1 MVAGSLVVLFV
12 VAFFLI
18 SGKATKIPVEN
29 EVELRPSVDI
39 EDETDF
45 DVVIVGAGLSGISAA
60 HALVTTCP
68 NKKYVLLERRSNVG
82 GTWDL
87 FRYPG
92 IRSDSDMYTLGFTH
106 KPWTKPHPIAPG
118 AQIRNYIKG
127 TAREFDIDKHISYQ
141 KELLSASYC
150 SDKRQWTL
158 KIRDHSEDNKIISI
172 RCNFLEMCSGYYDYE
187 NPYRPKFEGEEN
199 FKGETIHPQMWKEGF
214 DYSDKKVV
222 IIGSGAT
229 AVTLLPNLTDNAKH
243 VTMLQ
248 RSPTYILSLP
258 QHNRLTVFLQRVLPS
273 HWAYRIIRW
282 QNILLS
288 WLLFV
293 VCRTFPGF
301 AKKKLVNNMKKSLPS
316 GFDYEKHFCPKY
328 NPWEQRLCLAP
339 DADIFKSIRAGKASV
354 VTDHIE
360 KFVENG
366 ILLKSGETL
375 EADIII
381 TATGL
386 NVKLFG
392 GAQLCVDGEEIIFS
406 EKFLYR
412 GMMMDNIPNLVYY
425 GGYTNAS
432 WTLKC
437 ELTAG
442 WSARLLAHMEKV
454 GATQCYPYLPKDHG
468 MCEKPMLNLNSGYL
482 IRAKNQLP
490 KLGDS
495 GPWSTYSFLPD
506 LWEYMTGKVD
516 DGTMKFE

>member
-1 MVAGSLVVLFV
+1 M
-12 VAFFLI
+12 
-18 SGKATKIPVEN
+18 
-29 EVELRPSVDI
+29 
-39 EDETDF
+39 
-45 DVVIVGAGLSGISAA
+45 
-60 HALVTTCP
+60 
-68 NKKYVLLERRSNVG
+68 
-82 GTWDL
+82 

-301 AKKKLVNNMKKSLPS
+301 AKKKLVNNMKKSLPRFVHIVEPQS
-316 GFDYEKHFCPKY
+316 NANILVLVDLTMKNTFVQSITLGSNGSVLHQMLTSSSQSVLEKHL
-328 NPWEQRLCLAP
+328 WLLT
-339 DADIFKSIRAGKASV
+339 I
-354 VTDHIE
+354 
-360 KFVENG
+360 
-366 ILLKSGETL
+366 LKSL
-375 EADIII
+375 
-381 TATGL
+381 
-386 NVKLFG
+386 
-392 GAQLCVDGEEIIFS
+392 
-406 EKFLYR
+406 
-412 GMMMDNIPNLVYY
+412 
-425 GGYTNAS
+425 
-432 WTLKC
+432 
-437 ELTAG
+437 
-442 WSARLLAHMEKV
+442 
-454 GATQCYPYLPKDHG
+454 
-468 MCEKPMLNLNSGYL
+468 
-482 IRAKNQLP
+482 
-490 KLGDS
+490 
-495 GPWSTYSFLPD
+495 
-506 LWEYMTGKVD
+506 
-516 DGTMKFE
+516 